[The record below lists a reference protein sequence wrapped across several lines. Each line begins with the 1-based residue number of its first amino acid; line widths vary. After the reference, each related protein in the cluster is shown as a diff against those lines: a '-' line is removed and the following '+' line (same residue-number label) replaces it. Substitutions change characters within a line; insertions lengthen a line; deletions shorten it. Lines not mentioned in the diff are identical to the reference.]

1 MFLQLFAYLS
11 CMTECWAAA
20 GGNNPE
26 IFRIKLKKFE
36 SWLSECF

>member
-26 IFRIKLKKFE
+26 IFRIKLKK
-36 SWLSECF
+36 LSPGCQNV